1 MNNTISGKNI
11 FQNEGEIKTFTDKQK
26 LRKFITARPAL
37 QEILKAVLK
46 LKQKDA
52 RQKHES
58 I

>member
-1 MNNTISGKNI
+1 MNNTISGKNG
-11 FQNEGEIKTFTDKQK
+11 FQNEGKIKTFIEKQK

-37 QEILKAVLK
+37 KETLKAVLE

-58 I
+58 T